1 MKSMTGYGIGIVE
14 EENVSIKV
22 EIRAVNSRFTDINIR
37 LPKILF
43 SLEDLIRNKI
53 KENVSRG
60 KLEVYINMKVVSNED
75 IDINLNLELAKKYYD
90 TLSTLSSA
98 FDLGEKISLKDLYLR
113 DGVIE
118 VNQKDQDS
126 TLYKEYVISALNQ
139 AIFSLIEMK
148 SNEGNNL
155 KLSLIDDLNKLQTMV
170 NTIKKIAPNVIKENI
185 EKLETKISNLI
196 PESNLDLPRL
206 TTELVIIADK
216 LAIDEEIDRLNS
228 HIKQFNTIINKDE
241 PIGRKLDFLIQE
253 INREINTIGSKST
266 NIEILGLVVEMKSQV
281 EKLREQIQN
290 IE

>member
-53 KENVSRG
+53 KENVCRG

-113 DGVIE
+113 EGVIE

-126 TLYKEYVISALNQ
+126 AIYKEYLISGLNQ

-155 KLSLIDDLNKLQTMV
+155 KLSLIDDLNKLQTVV